1 MAYRLRYIFKT
12 RNASAF
18 DHAVQLLERLNAI
31 SREQGITERR
41 LMTQTFGPF
50 NQLAVDVDYPDLAT
64 YERET
69 ESFFAL
75 PEVNEVIRQL
85 PAVLRESDRGK
96 PSCGR
101 TLPATRRLRGPHG
114 SLTNL
119 TGVP

>member
-18 DHAVQLLERLNAI
+18 DHTIQLLERLNAI

-64 YERET
+64 YEMET

-75 PEVNEVIRQL
+75 PEVNEVIKQL
-85 PAVLRESDRGK
+85 PAVLRESDPGEAVMWEDIA
-96 PSCGR
+96 SE
-101 TLPATRRLRGPHG
+101 TT
-114 SLTNL
+114 S
-119 TGVP
+119 